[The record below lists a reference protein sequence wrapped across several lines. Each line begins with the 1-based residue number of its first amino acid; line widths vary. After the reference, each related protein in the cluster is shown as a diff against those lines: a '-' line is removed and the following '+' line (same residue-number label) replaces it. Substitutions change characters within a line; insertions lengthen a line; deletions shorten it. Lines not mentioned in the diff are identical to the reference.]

1 MIETLARFLKIKIL
15 SKINIVTL
23 LEEQKSHSIH
33 ASKKVIQKGTHQQVY
48 IV

>member
-1 MIETLARFLKIKIL
+1 MIETLARFLKIKTL

-23 LEEQKSHSIH
+23 LEEQKSHLIH
-33 ASKKVIQKGTHQQVY
+33 ERKKAIQREIHQQVY